1 MLPGER
7 VVHARPDDG
16 ASGDDVRIKWADL
29 HERRMMSVMGRDE
42 EGKVKCMDRMI
53 EEWICETRSGAGNIM
68 SSELSLG
75 GKIKGVSTDV
85 LNARNHVG
93 ATLPHR
99 PSIKFD
105 GVGEK
110 HGKAD
115 DKEES

>member
-1 MLPGER
+1 
-7 VVHARPDDG
+7 
-16 ASGDDVRIKWADL
+16 
-29 HERRMMSVMGRDE
+29 MGRDE

-53 EEWICETRSGAGNIM
+53 EEWICETRSGAGHMM

-75 GKIKGVSTDV
+75 GKTKGVSTDV
-85 LNARNHVG
+85 WNARKHVG

-99 PSIKFD
+99 PSNKFD

>member
-1 MLPGER
+1 
-7 VVHARPDDG
+7 
-16 ASGDDVRIKWADL
+16 
-29 HERRMMSVMGRDE
+29 MGRDE

-53 EEWICETRSGAGNIM
+53 EEWICETRSGASHMM

-85 LNARNHVG
+85 LDVRKHVG
-93 ATLPHR
+93 ATLPR
-99 PSIKFD
+99 KPPTNID